1 MFTYSSNSEEC
12 DEDDQIVVD
21 PENLNYLKLHL
32 LSLGGIVANAD
43 FVDSDE
49 DEDAEGNEVCSMYMD
64 KTVRWD
70 ELVV

>member
-1 MFTYSSNSEEC
+1 
-12 DEDDQIVVD
+12 
-21 PENLNYLKLHL
+21 LKLHL